1 MLVLPQALTYDQS
14 RLALRT
20 LLQALRDQ
28 NEPEVLV
35 DASSLAR
42 FDSSAL
48 AVLLACR
55 RESLKLGKGFAIRG
69 LSPRLTDLAT
79 LYGVQDLLAA
89 LPELQP
95 PAL

>member
-1 MLVLPQALTYDQS
+1 MLVLPQALTYDKS
-14 RLALRT
+14 RNAMRT

-35 DASSLAR
+35 DATALAR

-55 RESLKLGKGFAIRG
+55 RECLKLGKGFAIRG

-79 LYGVQDLLAA
+79 LYGVQGL
-89 LPELQP
+89 LPELP
-95 PAL
+95 PAG

>member
-1 MLVLPQALTYDQS
+1 MLVLPQALTYEQS
-14 RLALRT
+14 CHALRT

-35 DASSLAR
+35 DASALCR

-55 RESLKLGKGFAIRG
+55 RESLKLGRGFAIRG

-79 LYGVQDLLAA
+79 LYGVQDLLPV
-89 LPELQP
+89 LHELQP
-95 PAL
+95 AP